1 LEAFGV
7 MGVSLA
13 DLMTHCGLNPVECFD
28 EYGMTPEEMAVAGI
42 LDLPKMLR
50 HVGLD
55 EAAERAEMYA
65 AAMAG
70 AAARQAAAAAE
81 AGGVSGPEVDAAMS
95 AASRFSMY
103 SEVFV
108 NLGFVL
114 ADPGPGGGGGMG
126 GMGGMGGVGG
136 GSGSSSTQGSPPGS
150 PQQSPGKGDG
160 MWLKKET
167 VIEKRITEY
176 TKYGMG
182 GDVLEKLSEREERVH
197 ETTHYETDDGQN
209 VAHRKIDRH
218 IQKEVVDGEV
228 ITDEQTGEQF
238 VYMKSGSDEITH
250 AGPLPKDGAEG
261 GGAAGQPGVGGNGP
275 APKGVGGAGG
285 AGGGQWPFFGVPGA
299 PPPGG
304 YLGEICD
311 GAVPAEQARR
321 KKELDSIGKVEVEV
335 VEWEEEGDGD
345 GKLDSEMTGKE
356 RVAAEKA
363 RRKRRK
369 WEAAEKMAAAEKA
382 AAEQTAAGGSVG
394 GSVGG
399 DGGAGSGAGGD
410 ASIDGGVDVTE
421 CPAEGGGGG
430 AGASCPSS
438 GPVPIIT
445 FPDED

>member
-1 LEAFGV
+1 
-7 MGVSLA
+7 
-13 DLMTHCGLNPVECFD
+13 
-28 EYGMTPEEMAVAGI
+28 
-42 LDLPKMLR
+42 
-50 HVGLD
+50 
-55 EAAERAEMYA
+55 
-65 AAMAG
+65 
-70 AAARQAAAAAE
+70 
-81 AGGVSGPEVDAAMS
+81 MS

-261 GGAAGQPGVGGNGP
+261 GGRGGAARGGGERAGTEGGGRGGRGGRGAVAVLRSAWGAPPGGLFGGDLRWS
-275 APKGVGGAGG
+275 GAGG
-285 AGGGQWPFFGVPGA
+285 AGA
-299 PPPGG
+299 
-304 YLGEICD
+304 
-311 GAVPAEQARR
+311 A
-321 KKELDSIGKVEVEV
+321 
-335 VEWEEEGDGD
+335 EEGAG
-345 GKLDSEMTGKE
+345 LD
-356 RVAAEKA
+356 
-363 RRKRRK
+363 RK
-369 WEAAEKMAAAEKA
+369 
-382 AAEQTAAGGSVG
+382 S
-394 GSVGG
+394 
-399 DGGAGSGAGGD
+399 
-410 ASIDGGVDVTE
+410 
-421 CPAEGGGGG
+421 GGGGG
-430 AGASCPSS
+430 GV
-438 GPVPIIT
+438 GGGGRWGW
-445 FPDED
+445 